1 MRLWFVLATKSAWS
15 RRGPLAL
22 VVCAIAVAIF
32 LVLAVAQLRQDA
44 RTSFSNAVSGVD
56 LIVGARGSPT
66 ELMLYS
72 IFNLGKPVRN
82 LSFDQLDEI
91 TKLDSVSWAVPLQ
104 LGDSYRGFPVVGTTP
119 LFFSKVGGKIGLEF
133 SQGQAFSHIFD
144 AVLGA
149 DIAKRLGHT
158 VGDAIALTHGRGDG
172 LAQDHADRPFRVT
185 GVLKKTG
192 TPTDNAVLI
201 SLAGFEAIHIGWEF
215 GSKPRQTET
224 LSLDRIDPMR
234 LQPSQVT
241 AVLVGLQS
249 RTQVFSAR
257 RSIEGLDGGKLM
269 AILPGVT
276 LDELWQIMRTLE
288 NTLRFTAWLV
298 VITALFGITSTLL
311 ISISTRRR
319 ELAIFRALGA
329 QPIQLSLLVVIESVV
344 MCTIGLLLGWVL
356 LQITVLGVGDWIRSQ
371 FGVFMTPRLP
381 DAEGWWA
388 IGSMLGLSTLAG
400 LIPAWRA
407 FRYSVHDGLHPPI
420 V

>member
-1 MRLWFVLATKSAWS
+1 MRLWIVLATKSAWS

-22 VVCAIAVAIF
+22 VVSAIAVAIF

-44 RTSFSNAVSGVD
+44 RTSFSSAVSGVD

-72 IFNLGKPVRN
+72 IFNLGKPLRN
-82 LSFDQLDEI
+82 ISFDQLDNI
-91 TKLDSVSWAVPLQ
+91 TKIDSVSWAVPLQ

-119 LFFSKVGGKIGLEF
+119 LFFSKTGGKNGLGF
-133 SQGQAFSHIFD
+133 SQGQAFSHVFD

-149 DIAKRLGHT
+149 DLAKRLGHK
-158 VGDAIALTHGRGDG
+158 VGDSIALTHGRNDG
-172 LAQDHADRPFRVT
+172 LAQDHADRPFRIT
-185 GVLKKTG
+185 GVLRKTG

-224 LSLDRIDPMR
+224 LRLDQIDPMR
-234 LQPSQVT
+234 LQPSQIT

-276 LDELWQIMRTLE
+276 LDELWQIMGTLE
-288 NTLRFTAWLV
+288 NILRFTAWLV
-298 VITALFGITSTLL
+298 VISALFGITATLL
-311 ISISTRRR
+311 ISISARRR

-329 QPIQLSLLVVIESVV
+329 QPAQLSFLVVIESVFI
-344 MCTIGLLLGWVL
+344 CTIGLLLGWTL
-356 LQITVLGVGDWIRSQ
+356 LQITVLGVDDWIRNQ

-407 FRYSVHDGLHPPI
+407 FRYSVHDGLHPP
-420 V
+420 VV